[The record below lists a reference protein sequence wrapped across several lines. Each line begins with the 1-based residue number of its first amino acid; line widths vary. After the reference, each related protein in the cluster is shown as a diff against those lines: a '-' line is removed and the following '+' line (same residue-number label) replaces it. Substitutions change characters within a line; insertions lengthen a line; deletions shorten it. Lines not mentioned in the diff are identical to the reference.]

1 MTGYIGLGSNLG
13 DRGAW
18 LLRGLHGL
26 RAAGIRITAA
36 SSLWETEPVDT
47 SAPGWFLNMVV
58 ETRTGREPLELLEIL
73 LDVERQ
79 AGRRRD
85 GRNGPRNLDL
95 DLLLMGSRRWNDARL
110 LLPHPRMWERSFVL
124 EPLRQLAPELRNP
137 LTGRTVAEECRRVA
151 GRAVVREVGR
161 LPLAGILRAST
172 PRSSSRDEVQIDR
185 H

>member
-1 MTGYIGLGSNLG
+1 LTGYIGLGSNLG

-18 LLRGLHGL
+18 LLQGIQGL
-26 RAAGIRITAA
+26 RAAGIRIAAA

-47 SAPGWFLNMVV
+47 EHGGWFLNMVV
-58 ETRTGREPLELLEIL
+58 EIRTGRAPLELLEIL
-73 LDVERQ
+73 LGVERR
-79 AGRRRD
+79 AGRERN

-95 DLLLMGSRRWNDARL
+95 DLLLQGDRSWNDARL
-110 LLPHPRMWERSFVL
+110 VLPHPRMWERSFVL
-124 EPLRQLAPELRNP
+124 EPLCELAPELRNP
-137 LTGRTVAEECRRVA
+137 ESGRTVAEECRRIA

-161 LPLAGILRAST
+161 LPLAGILQAST